1 MNTYPVA
8 LTIFSAL
15 LGFAIHVAMSWG
27 EWRKIAHKDCTL
39 SQYVR
44 EDQPGFITA
53 CLLSAASYIVLPEL
67 GQIAFLRDYIGF
79 TPTVTPMS
87 ALVSSFVSSTVGY
100 QVRAYFIKRATL
112 P

>member
-1 MNTYPVA
+1 MTTYPVA

-15 LGFAIHVAMSWG
+15 LGLAIHIAMSWG
-27 EWRKIAHKDCTL
+27 EWRKLAHKDCTL
-39 SQYVR
+39 VQYVR

-67 GQIAFLRDYIGF
+67 GQISFLHDYLGF
-79 TPTVTPMS
+79 TPSVTPMS

-100 QVRAYFIKRATL
+100 QLRAYFIKRAS
-112 P
+112 PP